1 MNKQPTHQFWWQSE
15 ENTVRLWMALER
27 AKPEQTPAILCR
39 VGTVLADPEHDGLR
53 AAFGQWAC
61 QAWFKDGGLLAGGDE
76 ALRGKLDRLA
86 EAGDLQ
92 AMASLADK
100 EWELVW
106 IMSNLR
112 YLARARERNR
122 LRGIE
127 QVLARQTTRR
137 FGADTAVRLSAL
149 LAGVSAPERLAVGDA
164 VIKCGTGEEL
174 LAAARRIVGDRTE

>member
-1 MNKQPTHQFWWQSE
+1 M
-15 ENTVRLWMALER
+15 ER
-27 AKPEQTPAILCR
+27 AKPKETPAILCR
-39 VGTVLADPEHDGLR
+39 MGTVLADPKYVGMR
-53 AAFGQWAC
+53 AVFGRWAC
-61 QAWFKDGGLLAGGDE
+61 QSWFSEGGLLEDGDE

-137 FGADTAVRLSAL
+137 FGADTAERLSAL
-149 LAGVSAPERLAVGDA
+149 LAGVSAPERLAVGNA
-164 VIKCGTGEEL
+164 VVECGTGEEV

>member
-76 ALRGKLDRLA
+76 ALRGKLDKLA
-86 EAGDLQ
+86 EAGNLE
-92 AMASLADK
+92 AMALLADQEGEERRILK
-100 EWELVW
+100 
-106 IMSNLR
+106 SR
-112 YLARARERNR
+112 RHLARFKVRSR
-122 LRGIE
+122 LQGIE
-127 QVLARQTTRR
+127 EVLAHQTTRR
-137 FGADTAVRLSAL
+137 FGADTAERLSAL
-149 LAGVSAPERLAVGDA
+149 LAGVSAPDRMTEVGDA
-164 VIKCGTGEEL
+164 VIECDTGGEL
-174 LAAARRIVGDRTE
+174 LSAAERIVGAAH